1 MILQTL
7 ETADRLPVAVDGR
20 RMYSSAR
27 YEMVHLALQPGE
39 GMEPHAMPFD
49 VVFFVIEG
57 SGSLLVGEDEI
68 TVTENTAVHVE
79 KGATRRWRNAQNKTL
94 RILVNK
100 ILE

>member
-1 MILQTL
+1 MQSL
-7 ETADRLPVAVDGR
+7 ETASRLPVPVDGR
-20 RMYSSAR
+20 ALYSSGR
-27 YEMVHLALQPGE
+27 YEMVHLTLQPGE

-57 SGSLLVGEDEI
+57 TGNLLVGDEELS
-68 TVTENTAVHVE
+68 VPRNTAVHVE
-79 KGATRRWRNAQNKTL
+79 KGAMRRWRNKEEDIL